1 MTTWRE
7 SSQYLFNQYMET
19 QMKNIVISMIL
30 MFSLGQSVFASTTA
44 KVVKDKIIKVKMSTS
59 KGDIIIGLNQTK
71 APISVKNFL
80 SYVDKKYY
88 DGTIYHRVIK
98 GFMIQGGG
106 FTSNM
111 KKKSTDK
118 AIKNEAKNGL
128 TNEEGTIAM
137 ARTGVVDSATSQFFI
152 NVNNNASLNHQGDS
166 NFGYAVFGRV
176 LKGMPVVNKIKATT
190 TGTKMGFRDVPL
202 ETVIIKSVKRI

>member
-1 MTTWRE
+1 
-7 SSQYLFNQYMET
+7 
-19 QMKNIVISMIL
+19 MKNILISMIL
-30 MFSLGQSVFASTTA
+30 IMGLAQTVLASTTA
-44 KVVKDKIIKVKMSTS
+44 KAIKKTNKTAIKDNIIKVKMATS
-59 KGDIIIGLNQTK
+59 KGDIIIGLNQSK
-71 APISVKNFL
+71 APVSVKNFL

-106 FTSNM
+106 FTSDM
-111 KKKSTDK
+111 KKKNTGK

-152 NVNNNASLNHQGDS
+152 NVANNASLNHQGDS

-176 LKGMPVVNKIKATT
+176 IKGMPVVNKIKATT

-202 ETVIIKSVKRI
+202 ETVIIKSIKRI

>member
-1 MTTWRE
+1 
-7 SSQYLFNQYMET
+7 
-19 QMKNIVISMIL
+19 MKNILISMIL
-30 MFSLGQSVFASTTA
+30 IMGLGQTVLASTTA
-44 KVVKDKIIKVKMSTS
+44 KAIKKTNKTAIKDNIIKVKMTTS
-59 KGDIIIGLNQTK
+59 KGDIIIGLNQSK
-71 APISVKNFL
+71 APVSVKNFL

-106 FTSNM
+106 FTSDM
-111 KKKSTDK
+111 KKKNTGK

-152 NVNNNASLNHQGDS
+152 NVANNASLNHQGDS

-176 LKGMPVVNKIKATT
+176 IKGMPVVNKIKATT

-202 ETVIIKSVKRI
+202 ETVIIKSIKRI